1 VPLNIKQKNN
11 RRCSKMKKS
20 CIMNI
25 IITYLMIV
33 TLFGCG
39 SKEST
44 DKSGLKKIIV
54 SEIKSEFWLP
64 VYLAKSLGFYKEE
77 GLDVEFV
84 SYKDGPIAFQGMH
97 AGSSQF
103 CCLSTEPVLRA
114 YDQGKESKIIL
125 SALKSKPYMFVGRKG
140 IKSIKDL
147 KGRIVFAG
155 MPGSAPYSFVQSL
168 LMKAGLNPDK
178 DVTWAN
184 MEYGASLGAL
194 EKGTIDGLYLRPT
207 AKNDAKKIGAVILAD
222 MSDPAQHKKVYGS
235 DKYEATIVTVT
246 KDYAEKNPEI
256 VQKFVNAVIK
266 AIIWQTKNSDE
277 TVAKTAAQFFEGI
290 KIDAE
295 FINSLRPFLSNNG
308 DISKEGH
315 DTIMKFCL
323 ETKIVSK
330 PIPYEKI
337 IDTSYVRKAY
347 KELNK

>member
-1 VPLNIKQKNN
+1 
-11 RRCSKMKKS
+11 MKKS
-20 CIMNI
+20 CIISI
-25 IITYLMIV
+25 IITCFMVISF
-33 TLFGCG
+33 FGCG
-39 SKEST
+39 DKGASE
-44 DKSGLKKIIV
+44 KSGLKKIIV
-54 SEIKSEFWLP
+54 AEIKSEFWLP
-64 VYLAKSLGFYKEE
+64 VYLAKPLGFFKEE
-77 GLDVEFV
+77 GLDIEFV
-84 SYKDGPIAFQGMH
+84 AYKDGPIAFQGMH
-97 AGSSQF
+97 AGNSQF
-103 CCLSTEPVLRA
+103 CLLSTEPVLRA

-140 IKSIKDL
+140 IKNIKDL
-147 KGRIVFAG
+147 KGKIVFAG
-155 MPGSAPYSFVQSL
+155 MPGSAPYSFAQSL

-207 AKNDAKKIGAVILAD
+207 AKNDVKKIEAVILAD

-256 VQKFVNAVIK
+256 IQNFVNAVVK
-266 AIIWQTKNSDE
+266 AIIWQAKNSDE
-277 TVAKTAAQFFEGI
+277 LVAKTAAPFFEGI
-290 KIDAE
+290 KMDAE
-295 FINSLRPFLSNNG
+295 FINNLRPFFSLNG

-337 IDTSYVRKAY
+337 IDTSYVKKAY
-347 KELNK
+347 KEFSK